1 MNWIPL
7 TDEKQLAEIVETSQE
22 KPVVIFKHSTRC
34 PISSTAMNRLQRSW
48 KTELDTQVKLYY
60 LDLVAFRNVSNAVA
74 DTFSVEHESP
84 QVILIKG
91 GNAIYNQSH
100 FAISTAEIE
109 ENLA

>member
-1 MNWIPL
+1 MNWHPL
-7 TDEKQLAEIVETSQE
+7 QDIQQIESIKDESQE
-22 KPVVIFKHSTRC
+22 IPVLIFKHSTRC

>member
-1 MNWIPL
+1 MNWHPLQDIQQLDSIKQESEEIPVL
-7 TDEKQLAEIVETSQE
+7 
-22 KPVVIFKHSTRC
+22 IFKHSTRC

-74 DTFSVEHESP
+74 QSFSVEHESP

-91 GNAIYNQSH
+91 GHAVYNQSH

-109 ENLA
+109 EKLA